1 MKKYPEPRLEIT
13 IRDWCPIK
21 DEPIWA
27 SQCMELDAFTEFKD
41 PNMVLKEII
50 KHLKNQVKL
59 HKEHN
64 QKRQLEEHRE
74 KLNREMAIYYDEC
87 AREFDESFKN

>member
-1 MKKYPEPRLEIT
+1 MKKYPDQRLEIT
-13 IRDWCPIK
+13 VRDWCPIK

-27 SQCMELDAFTEFKD
+27 SHYMELDAFTEFKD

-59 HKEHN
+59 YKEQN
-64 QKRQLEEHRE
+64 QQKQLEDHRE
-74 KLNREMAIYYDEC
+74 KLMKQ
-87 AREFDESFKN
+87 FDNMELSLDNITK

>member
-1 MKKYPEPRLEIT
+1 MNKHPEPRLEIT

-27 SQCMELDAFTEFKD
+27 SQKIELDAFTEFKD

-50 KHLKNQVKL
+50 KHLKNQIKL
-59 HKEHN
+59 HKEQN

-74 KLNREMAIYYDEC
+74 KLMN
-87 AREFDESFKN
+87 EFNNLELSLDKLTK

>member
-1 MKKYPEPRLEIT
+1 MKKHPEPRLEIT

-59 HKEHN
+59 HKEQN

-74 KLNREMAIYYDEC
+74 KLMN
-87 AREFDESFKN
+87 EFDNLELSLDKLTKCT

>member
-1 MKKYPEPRLEIT
+1 MKKHPDQRLEIT
-13 IRDWCPIK
+13 VRDWCPIK

-27 SQCMELDAFTEFKD
+27 SHVMEPDAFTELKD

-59 HKEHN
+59 YKEQN
-64 QKRQLEEHRE
+64 QQKQLEDHRK
-74 KLNREMAIYYDEC
+74 KLMN
-87 AREFDESFKN
+87 EFENIELSLDKLTK